1 MSEINELRD
10 LLKSSLNQIEK
21 HDADRVE
28 RLLRRLE
35 TRTEML
41 EKKYN
46 RATQDR
52 EAGHSLLKKTS
63 DDLIQR
69 YLAIFEH
76 SGNPMVVIENDGT
89 IVLVNNL
96 FCTLTGQNAEDI
108 QNRSNITDYLTG
120 EMGGLMPADTTQTG
134 QAPVTTETTTGR
146 MHLPDGRIVDV
157 IISMGSFSGSSQRSV
172 TFLDITERNRLER
185 ELMETTELL
194 TGILKASPVGFHKT
208 DTEGKIVYIND
219 TWTRITGFS
228 REEML
233 GKFYAIIVH
242 PEDRENVIQGV
253 RESAERKESMVID
266 TRIVRQDGVI
276 RWISAQAVPVVDPG
290 NNITGWVGAIRDITQ
305 RREAEEALHKSEL
318 RFRELTDLLPQT
330 IFELDLRGSITY
342 VNRAGLEI
350 FGINE
355 EKIQNGVNVREY
367 ISPGDLER
375 MNTGLARVGAG
386 AKSQGE
392 VVHLTRLDGT
402 LMNAIVYTGPIIRN
416 DAVIGFRGIVIDVTE
431 RLKLEDALKES
442 EEKYR
447 ALTEN
452 TPDILFSTDMNGII
466 TYASPQI
473 AKYGFLEDD
482 VMGKP
487 FHIFVHPSDVHDVE
501 SNLSR
506 ELKENAQFVSRF
518 RILDKW
524 GITNWFEEKSSLR
537 LDISGKPIGIYGILR
552 DITERKKVEDAIE
565 IANKKLNLMNQI
577 TRHDIINTITGVL
590 GCLDMAKSTT
600 EPEMKEQLLDDIREL
615 TRVIQRHITFTR
627 EYQEVGVHLPQ
638 WQNVNDLIDKTIKN
652 FTKSGIIFQSDFEN
666 IEVYADPLLEKVFYN
681 LVDNAIRYGKKLTTI
696 AIYPK
701 ISDTDFSLIFEDNGV
716 GVEPDMKREI
726 FKRGVGKNTGMG
738 LFLTAEILAITGIS
752 IEEAGTY
759 GKGACFE
766 IRIPAGYW
774 RFVTEEHAR

>member
-1 MSEINELRD
+1 
-10 LLKSSLNQIEK
+10 
-21 HDADRVE
+21 
-28 RLLRRLE
+28 
-35 TRTEML
+35 
-41 EKKYN
+41 
-46 RATQDR
+46 
-52 EAGHSLLKKTS
+52 
-63 DDLIQR
+63 
-69 YLAIFEH
+69 
-76 SGNPMVVIENDGT
+76 
-89 IVLVNNL
+89 
-96 FCTLTGQNAEDI
+96 
-108 QNRSNITDYLTG
+108 
-120 EMGGLMPADTTQTG
+120 
-134 QAPVTTETTTGR
+134 
-146 MHLPDGRIVDV
+146 
-157 IISMGSFSGSSQRSV
+157 
-172 TFLDITERNRLER
+172 
-185 ELMETTELL
+185 
-194 TGILKASPVGFHKT
+194 
-208 DTEGKIVYIND
+208 
-219 TWTRITGFS
+219 
-228 REEML
+228 
-233 GKFYAIIVH
+233 
-242 PEDRENVIQGV
+242 
-253 RESAERKESMVID
+253 
-266 TRIVRQDGVI
+266 
-276 RWISAQAVPVVDPG
+276 
-290 NNITGWVGAIRDITQ
+290 
-305 RREAEEALHKSEL
+305 
-318 RFRELTDLLPQT
+318 
-330 IFELDLRGSITY
+330 
-342 VNRAGLEI
+342 
-350 FGINE
+350 
-355 EKIQNGVNVREY
+355 
-367 ISPGDLER
+367 
-375 MNTGLARVGAG
+375 TGLARVGAG